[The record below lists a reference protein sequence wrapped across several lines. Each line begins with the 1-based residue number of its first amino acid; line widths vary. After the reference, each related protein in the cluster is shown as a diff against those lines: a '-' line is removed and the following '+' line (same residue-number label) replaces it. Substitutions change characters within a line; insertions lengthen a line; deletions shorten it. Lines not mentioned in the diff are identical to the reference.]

1 LRRLLRGLVVVA
13 RTDGRCERHR
23 HHRGFGLALLLMSP
37 YRLLRMPFMLFV
49 EFFRCTPAIV
59 QIVWIFYCVPMLF
72 DVFLDPI
79 TMGVLALGLN
89 LTAFN
94 AEAYRASIQAV
105 PKEQIDAGIALG
117 LNPWQRILHIV
128 FPTAFRASVPVLLTN
143 GIVIFQQSALVAIVA
158 IADLMYEAQV
168 AGDGNLSPD
177 RDLHRRRSHLFR
189 GVVPRHPDRR
199 PAGAPPPTARKL
211 GGQMSLDFSVLAR
224 FEHAL
229 LLGLM
234 TTLEL
239 TVVCILLG
247 CTLGFLLASHERRA
261 APSFA

>member
-1 LRRLLRGLVVVA
+1 MNYTFDFNSISFAPLLRGLVVSLELTVA
-13 RTDGRCERHR
+13 ANVIGIIA
-23 HHRGFGLALLLMSP
+23 GFGLALLLMSP

-117 LNPWQRILHIV
+117 LNPWQRVLYIV
-128 FPTAFRASVPVLLTN
+128 FPTAFRASIPVLLTN

-158 IADLMYEAQV
+158 IADLMYEAKSLATETYRPIETFTVV
-168 AGDGNLSPD
+168 ALIYFAVSFPVTQIVGL
-177 RDLHRRRSHLFR
+177 LERRR
-189 GVVPRHPDRR
+189 
-199 PAGAPPPTARKL
+199 
-211 GGQMSLDFSVLAR
+211 QQ
-224 FEHAL
+224 
-229 LLGLM
+229 
-234 TTLEL
+234 
-239 TVVCILLG
+239 
-247 CTLGFLLASHERRA
+247 LAS
-261 APSFA
+261 

>member
-1 LRRLLRGLVVVA
+1 MNYTFDFNSISFAPLLRGLVVSLELTVA
-13 RTDGRCERHR
+13 ANVMGIIA
-23 HHRGFGLALLLMSP
+23 GFGLALLLMSP

-105 PKEQIDAGIALG
+105 PKEQLDAGIALG
-117 LNPWQRILHIV
+117 LNPWQRVLHIV
-128 FPTAFRASVPVLLTN
+128 FPTAFRASIPVLLTN

-158 IADLMYEAQV
+158 IADLMYEAKSLATETYRPIETFTVV
-168 AGDGNLSPD
+168 ALIYFAVSFPVTQIVGL
-177 RDLHRRRSHLFR
+177 LERRR
-189 GVVPRHPDRR
+189 
-199 PAGAPPPTARKL
+199 
-211 GGQMSLDFSVLAR
+211 Q
-224 FEHAL
+224 
-229 LLGLM
+229 
-234 TTLEL
+234 
-239 TVVCILLG
+239 
-247 CTLGFLLASHERRA
+247 LLAS
-261 APSFA
+261 